1 MTKLTDIKAQK
12 QVMISRISGSGAMK
26 IRLSEMGFVVGQP
39 VKMLYSSPLGN
50 PIVYEVMG
58 SRIALRQEEA
68 KLIETTA
75 IGIDSTNKNIQTA
88 HQPFTETQQ
97 HDKEFEPTNLR
108 FDGCNASGGC
118 AGCSGCNKAQPLNTL
133 PDEDEITLA
142 IVGNPNCG
150 KTSFFNAVSGGHE
163 HTGNY
168 SGVTVRSVIGK
179 IKFEGKKIRII
190 DLPGTYSL
198 KAFSPEEAF
207 VIRELQKGD
216 IDAVINII
224 DVTNLERNLLL
235 TFQLK
240 ELNLPMVGALNM
252 FDEFNNSG
260 SSIDISQ
267 LTQRLEIPLVPT
279 VARKKEGIK
288 ETLRA
293 AIATA
298 EQSRATKKREN
309 TLHPVF
315 KQDHTA
321 RYAGIH
327 RLLQGIYQR
336 KSGKAT
342 HVTAALDKIL
352 INRFLA
358 YPLFFV
364 LLWFIFWTT
373 FAVGQ
378 YPMEWIDGAV
388 GWLSNTLESHMSEG
402 LLRDLIVDGVL
413 GGVGSVIVFLPNI
426 LILYFLISILED
438 SGYLARAALLADPLL
453 NKVGLH
459 GKSFI
464 PMLMG
469 FGCNVPAIMAT
480 RTIENNKNRII
491 TMLIIPLMSCS
502 ARIPVYIILAG
513 AFFPRQADLVVMG
526 LYLLGTT
533 TALVVAWLMNR
544 LFMRNQ
550 QTSFVMELPPYRM
563 PGAWSVTR
571 HAWEKGRQYL
581 QKMGGIILIA
591 SVVIWA
597 LGYFPR
603 QDGALTATAQQ
614 EQSYM
619 GQIGRAIEPVIRPL
633 GYDWKMG
640 VGIIAGVG
648 AKELMVS
655 TLGVLYNCSE
665 DDAAAENVEDA
676 SKTRLAQTLS
686 QNTTSE
692 AALSYLVFALFYF
705 PCLATIVAIA
715 GESGKWKWALFTAGY
730 TTALAYT
737 MAFITYKIAFLF

>member
-1 MTKLTDIKAQK
+1 MTKLTDIKAQD
-12 QVMISRISGSGAMK
+12 QVMISRIAGSGTMK
-26 IRLSEMGFVVGQP
+26 ARLSEMGFVVGQP
-39 VKMLYSSPLGN
+39 VKKLYSSPLGN
-50 PIVYEVMG
+50 PIVFEIMG
-58 SRIALRQEEA
+58 SRIALRREEA
-68 KLIETTA
+68 ELIETTA
-75 IGIDSTNKNIQTA
+75 TPLDATQTKTNTSHAPHTPEQQKEEGFETA
-88 HQPFTETQQ
+88 EI
-97 HDKEFEPTNLR
+97 R
-108 FDGCNASGGC
+108 FGGCNS
-118 AGCSGCNKAQPLNTL
+118 AGSCSGCPGCNKEEPLNTL
-133 PDEDEITLA
+133 PEEDEITLA
-142 IVGNPNCG
+142 LVGNPNCG

-179 IKFEGKKIRII
+179 IKFEGKKVRII

-207 VIRELQKGD
+207 VIRELKKGH
-216 IDAVINII
+216 IDAVINIM

-235 TFQLK
+235 TLQLK
-240 ELNLPMVGALNM
+240 ELKLPVVGALNM
-252 FDEFNNSG
+252 FDEFNESG
-260 SSIDISQ
+260 SSIDIAQ
-267 LTQRLEIPLVPT
+267 LTQRLEIPLIAT
-279 VARKKEGIK
+279 VARQKEGIK

-293 AIATA
+293 AIAQA
-298 EQSRATKKREN
+298 EQSRVAKN
-309 TLHPVF
+309 TAHNALPIF
-315 KQDHTA
+315 KEDNTA

-336 KSGKAT
+336 KQGKAT
-342 HVTAALDKIL
+342 QITDVLDKVVT
-352 INRFLA
+352 NRFLA
-358 YPLFFV
+358 YPLFFL

-373 FAVGQ
+373 FTLGQ
-378 YPMEWIDGAV
+378 YPMEWIDSGI
-388 GWLSNTLESHMSEG
+388 GWLSSMLESNMSEG
-402 LLRDLIVDGVL
+402 LLRDLVVNGAL

-480 RTIENNKNRII
+480 RTIENNKNRLI
-491 TMLIIPLMSCS
+491 TILIIPLMSCS

-513 AFFPRQADLVVMG
+513 AFFPRQADLVMMG

-533 TALVVAWLMNR
+533 TALVVAWMMNR

-603 QDGALTATAQQ
+603 QDGALTDTAQQ

-619 GQIGRAIEPVIRPL
+619 GQIGHAIEPVIRPL
-633 GYDWKMG
+633 GYDWRMG

-665 DDAAAENVEDA
+665 DDAAAETVEDA
-676 SKTRLAQTLS
+676 SQTRLAQTLS

-730 TTALAYT
+730 TTILAYT
-737 MAFITYKIAFLF
+737 IAFITYKIAFLF